1 MRPTLRRPALAFAV
15 SLALAL
21 SLVYAGGAWG
31 YHTHFVVNNCNT
43 NSPQPSSTFTR
54 DGSITVA
61 LIGRYEGYQWGGGC
75 WNDNNV
81 DDTPGA
87 PDSNGEG
94 PDCSGLVFKSWEL
107 ESSWGAGGFHWWDKL
122 QNIHGPYSSDSYH
135 DAATSTSL
143 PFYRVDKTSN
153 PLYMDAFA
161 RIGHVGLLWTSVKN
175 SDGTYTF
182 AEAKGDAYG
191 TNTWSEN
198 WMNDSSF
205 VGVRRKS
212 WTPDCYPNC
221 VASPSEPV
229 VAVES

>member
-1 MRPTLRRPALAFAV
+1 MKRVLLCLLIVGGTIGMVPSTASATFVSSYCYNNNHEDSNYRRVDARAYVSRALK
-15 SLALAL
+15 
-21 SLVYAGGAWG
+21 
-31 YHTHFVVNNCNT
+31 
-43 NSPQPSSTFTR
+43 
-54 DGSITVA
+54 
-61 LIGRYEGYQWGGGC
+61 EGYEWGGGC

-87 PDSNGEG
+87 PDSSGEG

-107 ESSWGAGGFHWWDKL
+107 ESSWGASGFHWWDKL

-135 DAATSTSL
+135 DAGTATSL
-143 PFYRVDKTSN
+143 PFYRFDKTNN